1 MKISRLFPLILL
13 FSSLTN
19 AQFYPYIS
27 TSGDFGIGYKFDER
41 VSPYLGVSYSSYF
54 NRVGDTLISSDIIIS
69 PNIGINLA
77 IVKNPIDV
85 LWDFRIGTTLYTSNE
100 YHDFVINPRIG
111 VGVEKTFEHFAIAG
125 EICANYSLDKY
136 KISSNVTCYNHQFSF
151 VPEIV
156 LKYYLSKNKSK

>member
-1 MKISRLFPLILL
+1 MKTAYWFPSVLLL
-13 FSSLTN
+13 FSLTN
-19 AQFYPYIS
+19 AQFYPYIN
-27 TSGDFGIGYKFDER
+27 TIGDIGIGYKTTK
-41 VSPYLGVSYSSYF
+41 VSPYFGLSLSSYF

-100 YHDFVINPRIG
+100 YHDLVINPRIG
-111 VGVEKTFEHFAIAG
+111 VGVEKSFEHCAIAG

-156 LKYYLSKNKSK
+156 LKYYLSKNKFK